1 MFTQQP
7 NHPTTLTHVISST
20 NLVLAS
26 TLTLALSGCMSDD
39 NNNNGQA
46 IVEGAYAVQTHA
58 SDYSSSQVAI
68 GNITGDRSVQQ
79 QLFSAT
85 STSYTLASDANW
97 LYRIGQYGIDTISRY
112 DATSSLSTPE
122 WTYTTNDDGDSSAN
136 TYTLVHQDDQYGW
149 LLRYGA
155 NSAWKVD
162 TTATSEADFKV
173 AEIDLSDYRVALDGY
188 STEPNMVDAAIDN
201 NQLFILTQRYGID
214 GNNTAYVVVYD
225 LDTLT
230 EIDTDTQTDGLKGI
244 PLTVTNPG
252 TLELLNGQL
261 YIAAR
266 GDYGSN
272 SGGLDVID
280 TTTYAVSNLI
290 DGTTFADLNDT
301 SAATPQYYHVKD
313 IAVVSDQQAYVN
325 ISVEAGWSSV
335 ASYLYEIN
343 PGSDKA
349 TITTTANAID
359 VNSLMTNSVSN
370 PEDSYSLGDIT
381 IDNNQRLWIAITN
394 ATQPGLLVLDTD
406 TNSQNGDVISLDL
419 VPDTIVFLTDELT
432 AQ

>member
-39 NNNNGQA
+39 NNSNGQA

-230 EIDTDTQTDGLKGI
+230 EVDTDTQTDGLKGI

-381 IDNNQRLWIAITN
+381 IDNNQRLWVAITN

>member
-39 NNNNGQA
+39 NNSNGQA

-230 EIDTDTQTDGLKGI
+230 EVDTDTQTDGLKGI

-359 VNSLMTNSVSN
+359 INSLMTNSVSN

>member
-1 MFTQQP
+1 
-7 NHPTTLTHVISST
+7 
-20 NLVLAS
+20 
-26 TLTLALSGCMSDD
+26 MSDD

-79 QLFSAT
+79 QLFSTT

-230 EIDTDTQTDGLKGI
+230 EVDTDTQTDGLKGI

-359 VNSLMTNSVSN
+359 INSLMTNSVSN

>member
-7 NHPTTLTHVISST
+7 NHPTPLTHVISST

-39 NNNNGQA
+39 NNSNGQA

-162 TTATSEADFKV
+162 TTASSEADFKV

-359 VNSLMTNSVSN
+359 INSLMTNSVSN

>member
-39 NNNNGQA
+39 NNSNGQA

-230 EIDTDTQTDGLKGI
+230 EVDTDTQTDGLKGI

>member
-188 STEPNMVDAAIDN
+188 STEPNMVDAAINN

-230 EIDTDTQTDGLKGI
+230 EVDTDTQTDGLKGI

-343 PGSDKA
+343 PDSNKA

-381 IDNNQRLWIAITN
+381 IDNNQRLWVAITN

>member
-7 NHPTTLTHVISST
+7 DHPTTLTHVISST

-112 DATSSLSTPE
+112 DATSSLSAPE

-162 TTATSEADFKV
+162 TTASSEADFKV

-230 EIDTDTQTDGLKGI
+230 EVDTDTQTDGLKGI

-343 PGSDKA
+343 PGSNKA

-381 IDNNQRLWIAITN
+381 IDNNQRLWVAITN

>member
-39 NNNNGQA
+39 NNSNGQA

-162 TTATSEADFKV
+162 TTASSEADFKV

-359 VNSLMTNSVSN
+359 INSLMTNSVSN

>member
-39 NNNNGQA
+39 NNSNGQA

-230 EIDTDTQTDGLKGI
+230 EVDTDTQTDGLKGI

-301 SAATPQYYHVKD
+301 SAAAPQYYHVKD
-313 IAVVSDQQAYVN
+313 IAVVSHQQAYVN

>member
-7 NHPTTLTHVISST
+7 DHPTTLTHVISST

-381 IDNNQRLWIAITN
+381 IDNNQRLWVAITN

>member
-7 NHPTTLTHVISST
+7 DHPTTLTHVISST

-39 NNNNGQA
+39 NNSNGQA

-343 PGSDKA
+343 PGSNKA

-381 IDNNQRLWIAITN
+381 IDNNQRLWVAITN

>member
-7 NHPTTLTHVISST
+7 DHPTTLTHVISST

-46 IVEGAYAVQTHA
+46 IIEGAYAVQTHA

-162 TTATSEADFKV
+162 TTASSEADFKV

-230 EIDTDTQTDGLKGI
+230 EVDTDTQTDGLKGI

-359 VNSLMTNSVSN
+359 INSLMTNSVSN

-381 IDNNQRLWIAITN
+381 IDNNQRLWVAITN

>member
-1 MFTQQP
+1 
-7 NHPTTLTHVISST
+7 
-20 NLVLAS
+20 
-26 TLTLALSGCMSDD
+26 MSDD
-39 NNNNGQA
+39 NNSNGQA

-188 STEPNMVDAAIDN
+188 STEPNMVDAAINN

-230 EIDTDTQTDGLKGI
+230 EVYTDTQTDGLKGI

-359 VNSLMTNSVSN
+359 VNSLMTNSVST

-381 IDNNQRLWIAITN
+381 IDNNQRLWVAITN